1 MNVLLLYR
9 AALISI
15 DGRVLTIPTE
25 GSRVGSQSRLEGEP
39 PARADVTLAGE
50 QGTPPD
56 PIMEELASAKRSVN
70 AIFYEQVHI
79 EI

>member
-15 DGRVLTIPTE
+15 DGRFQL
-25 GSRVGSQSRLEGEP
+25 RAVGSAVSRG
-39 PARADVTLAGE
+39 RAAGAGGRHHGRGT
-50 QGTPPD
+50 GTPPD

-70 AIFYEQVHI
+70 AIFYEQVNLSLIHI
-79 EI
+79 

>member
-25 GSRVGSQSRLEGEP
+25 GSRVGCQS
-39 PARADVTLAGE
+39 RADVTLAGE

-70 AIFYEQVHI
+70 AIFYDQVHI